1 MKQVTVMS
9 DNENLYWER
18 YVSDRVQILESTSGL
33 VFKVICKDKSFRSKT
48 FKGEMAW
55 ADSKRY
61 ASDKTGSFIY
71 F

>member
-1 MKQVTVMS
+1 MQTVF
-9 DNENLYWER
+9 EN
-18 YVSDRVQILESTSGL
+18 DRVLVTEDYFGL
-33 VFKVICKDKSFRSKT
+33 TYKVTCKDKSFRSKT

-55 ADSKRY
+55 ADAKRY